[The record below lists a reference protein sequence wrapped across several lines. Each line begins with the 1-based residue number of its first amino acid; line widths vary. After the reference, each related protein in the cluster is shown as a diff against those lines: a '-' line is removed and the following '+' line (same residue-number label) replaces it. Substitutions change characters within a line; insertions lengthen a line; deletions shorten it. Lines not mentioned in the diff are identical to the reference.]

1 MCWNLGRVR
10 SLVCASADRMRK
22 ALPQQMT
29 DRSGAPKRRL
39 LPRTA
44 RLLRLGA
51 ILAAPGLAASGA
63 AHAQTWGNTLTA
75 TPAPAATAA
84 AWQACVGKPDA
95 ARLACF
101 DRWARTQQK
110 ADGAVAGKP
119 LAAGS
124 TPGAEAA
131 SAAPPVARTTGEPAA
146 ARAASEPKATKE
158 VLPGPVGVVAVGL
171 EQGCR
176 DRRYSELSR
185 FWELEAGSSCPRFG
199 LRAYHPNLL
208 TVADGNRI
216 DRQPTST
223 NPINSATSAVPYGKQ
238 EARFVLSIRTKLAS
252 GLFTP
257 QGSERRDSFWLAYTQ
272 QSYWQVFNGGL
283 SRPFRNTDYMPEL
296 VYVYP
301 STLAL
306 PGGWTLRYTGGG
318 LLHQSNGQSNPL
330 SRSWNR
336 IYLMAGFEK
345 DDRFNLQVRVWKRFR
360 EPFADDNNP
369 DISTKVGRGD
379 ITFGWNI
386 GARDTLRAT
395 YTGAFN
401 RYGSERLEWTHAIGA
416 SDGRF
421 SGLRFY
427 VGLFHGYGDSIID
440 YNFKRTV
447 LSVGL
452 SLVGF

>member
-1 MCWNLGRVR
+1 MHRVR
-10 SLVCASADRMRK
+10 TLAWL
-22 ALPQQMT
+22 ALIAC
-29 DRSGAPKRRL
+29 GA
-39 LPRTA
+39 A
-44 RLLRLGA
+44 GA
-51 ILAAPGLAASGA
+51 QTIPAAPGEPAAPR
-63 AHAQTWGNTLTA
+63 A
-75 TPAPAATAA
+75 TPS
-84 AWQACVGKPDA
+84 AWQACVGQADA

-101 DRWARTQQK
+101 DAWARAQQR
-110 ADGAVAGKP
+110 AGQAAAETP
-119 LAAGS
+119 PAAGP
-124 TPGAEAA
+124 T
-131 SAAPPVARTTGEPAA
+131 PAA
-146 ARAASEPKATKE
+146 AQASAPPPLRTISPPAAALAASEPGTETDKE
-158 VLPGPVGVVAVGL
+158 VLPGPVGIVGVGL

-199 LRAYHPNLL
+199 LRAYRPNLL

-216 DRQPTST
+216 DREPTST
-223 NPINSATSAVPYGKQ
+223 NPVNSATHARPYSQQ

-257 QGSERRDSFWLAYTQ
+257 EGGARRDSLWLAYTQ

-296 VYVYP
+296 IYVYP
-301 STLAL
+301 TTEAL
-306 PGGWTLRYTGGG
+306 PGGWTWRYSGFG
-318 LLHQSNGQSNPL
+318 LLHQSNGQSDPL

-336 IYLMAGFEK
+336 AYLMAGFEK
-345 DDRFNLQVRVWKRFR
+345 DDRYNLQVRVWKRFP
-360 EPFADDNNP
+360 EPFATDNNP
-369 DISTKVGRGD
+369 DISSKVGRGD

-395 YTGAFN
+395 YTGSFN
-401 RYGSERLEWTHAIGA
+401 KYGSQRLEWTHALGA
-416 SDGRF
+416 EGNRF

-440 YNFKRTV
+440 YNLKRTV

-452 SLVGF
+452 SLVDF